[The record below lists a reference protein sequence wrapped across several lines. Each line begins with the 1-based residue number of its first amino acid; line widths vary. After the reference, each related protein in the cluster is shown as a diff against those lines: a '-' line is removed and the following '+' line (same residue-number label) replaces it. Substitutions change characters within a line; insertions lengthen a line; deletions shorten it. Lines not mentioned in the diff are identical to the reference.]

1 MSRMSDMSAHQ
12 AALAPEQ
19 FADVMDC
26 FARADKAQLEF
37 EKFTQE
43 QIDRTIQ
50 SVAQMVANSQ
60 TFHELVEYG
69 IKESRFGD
77 PISRENK
84 RYKIRGILRDCL
96 REKSVGKIGEDK
108 ARKLEFYAKPVGVIA
123 CVIPATNPDLTPAG
137 NAIYALKARNAIIF
151 SPHPRTAK
159 TSAATIN
166 LMRYGL
172 ARVGAPQDLIQCL
185 GGRNITFTAE
195 QVAGP
200 VPSDLE
206 FFIKDGTVKIN
217 KQISEALMTKC
228 DLVIATGGQ
237 GVVRRSYSSG
247 TPAYGVGAGNATMI
261 WDETAA
267 QDLHHAADNT
277 MRSKTSDFGSGC
289 SADGNVIIH
298 ESIWDAALAELE
310 AVGGYIMTEDEQ
322 KKMFDAMWTV
332 DETGI
337 HRRNDSV
344 ALSAADMAKIAGFE
358 LPEGKRFCI
367 ASHGTG
373 VYNTSVEG
381 AWCREKLTTVLSVHK
396 YCGEFQNAIDAIMAI
411 HEVGGKGHSVG
422 IFSFDDSHIDR
433 LASVARVGRIMVRQP
448 QSKANSGS
456 MNNGMP
462 MTSSI
467 GCGTWGGNA
476 TSENVHLHHYMNVTW
491 VSREYETPDWQTD
504 DVLFG
509 EFYNEELEKVQYSAY
524 NSNDAIK

>member
-12 AALAPEQ
+12 EKLAPEQ

-37 EKFTQE
+37 ETYSQE
-43 QIDRTIQ
+43 EIDKAIK
-50 SVAQMVANSQ
+50 SIAQMVANSK
-60 TFHELVEYG
+60 TFHELVMYG

-84 RYKIRGILRDCL
+84 RFKIRGILRDCL
-96 REKSVGKIGEDK
+96 REKSVGKIGEYPE
-108 ARKLEFYAKPVGVIA
+108 RKIELYAKPVGVIA
-123 CVIPATNPDLTPAG
+123 CIIPATNPDLTPAG

-151 SPHPRTAK
+151 SPHPRTAG

-172 ARVGAPQDLIQCL
+172 ARVGAPQDLVQCL
-185 GGRNITFTAE
+185 GGANMTFTKE
-195 QVAGP
+195 DVAGE
-200 VPSDLE
+200 VPENLE
-206 FFIKDGTVKIN
+206 YFIKPGTVKIN
-217 KQISEALMTKC
+217 KAISEALMTKC

-247 TPAYGVGAGNATMI
+247 TPAFGVGAGNATMI
-261 WDETAA
+261 WDETAI

-289 SADGNVIIH
+289 SADGNVVIH
-298 ESIWDAALAELE
+298 ESIWDAAIAELE
-310 AVGGYIMTEDEQ
+310 AVGGYMMSEEEQ
-322 KKMFDAMWTV
+322 EKMKNAMW
-332 DETGI
+332 DEEI
-337 HRRNDSV
+337 HRLSDTV
-344 ALSAADMAKIAGFE
+344 ALSAQDMAKKAGFE
-358 LPEGKRFCI
+358 IPADKRFLI

-373 VYNTSVEG
+373 VFTKGPEG
-381 AWCREKLTTVLSVHK
+381 IWCREKLSTVLAVHK

-422 IFSFDDSHIDR
+422 IFSFDDDHIHR
-433 LASVARVGRIMVRQP
+433 LAMVARVGRIMVRQP

-504 DVLFG
+504 EELFG
-509 EFYNEELEKVQYSAY
+509 EFYNPELEKVQYSAY
-524 NSNDAIK
+524 NSNDALN

>member
-1 MSRMSDMSAHQ
+1 MSRMSDMVSRYAE
-12 AALAPEQ
+12 LKLTEEQ
-19 FADVMDC
+19 INDVETC
-26 FARADKAQLEF
+26 FAKADKAQLEF
-37 EKFTQE
+37 ETYSQE
-43 QIDRTIQ
+43 KIDEAITSI
-50 SVAQMVANSQ
+50 AQMVANSK
-60 TFHELVEYG
+60 TFHELVMYG

-84 RYKIRGILRDCL
+84 RFKIRGILRDCL
-96 REKSVGKIGEDK
+96 REKSVGKIGEMPE
-108 ARKLEFYAKPVGVIA
+108 RKIELYAKPVGVIA

-166 LMRYGL
+166 LMRFGL
-172 ARVGAPQDLIQCL
+172 GRVGAPQDLIQCL
-185 GGRNITFTAE
+185 GGRNITYTAE
-195 QVAGP
+195 QCAAP
-200 VPSDLE
+200 APEDLE
-206 FFIKDGTVKIN
+206 FYITDGTVKIN
-217 KQISEALMTKC
+217 KGISEALMTKC
-228 DLVIATGGQ
+228 DLVVATGGQ

-261 WDETAA
+261 WDETAI

-298 ESIWDAALAELE
+298 DSIWDAAMAELQ
-310 AVGGYIMTEDEQ
+310 AVGGYIMSEEEQ
-322 KKMFDAMWTV
+322 KLMQAAMW
-332 DETGI
+332 DEEI
-337 HRRNDSV
+337 HRLSDTV
-344 ALSAADMAKIAGFE
+344 ALSAEDMAAKAGFAV
-358 LPEGKRFCI
+358 PAGTRFLI

-373 VYNTSVEG
+373 VFTKTIDG
-381 AWCREKLTTVLSVHK
+381 IWCREKLSTVLAVHK
-396 YCGEFQNAIDAIMAI
+396 YEGEFQNAIDAIMAI

-422 IFSFDDSHIDR
+422 IFSFDDSHIHR
-433 LASVARVGRIMVRQP
+433 LAMVARVGRIMVRQP

-504 DVLFG
+504 EELFG
-509 EFYNEELEKVQYSAY
+509 KFYDAEKEAVQYSAY
-524 NSNDAIK
+524 NSNDAVK